1 MSVCEHIHTY
11 LVFLESVLPTPAGWA
26 SGQVYLPLT
35 RFAWAFLEE
44 EPAVL
49 CHQPGPLCVGGSG
62 PGSFEPLQVSTSCI
76 WSVSRWD

>member
-1 MSVCEHIHTY
+1 MSVCEHIHTC

-44 EPAVL
+44 EQLRFVISRDP
-49 CHQPGPLCVGGSG
+49 CVGGGQAQAALS
-62 PGSFEPLQVSTSCI
+62 PC
-76 WSVSRWD
+76 R